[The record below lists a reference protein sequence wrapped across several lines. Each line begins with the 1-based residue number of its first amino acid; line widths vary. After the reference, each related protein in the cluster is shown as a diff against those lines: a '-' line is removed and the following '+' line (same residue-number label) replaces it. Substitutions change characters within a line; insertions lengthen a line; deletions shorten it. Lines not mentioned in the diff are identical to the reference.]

1 MVIDLI
7 LDRKDGE
14 PYDPKHFYNECMEY
28 SAIFDGM
35 FDAVT
40 AAMDYGTEKDVKE
53 ALCKYIKDCEYN
65 PEIMDYINSVNWIES
80 ENPNGKF
87 ELWFGCLGNGTT
99 VCNKAVE
106 VNGDYKTIAHISNGG
121 NIHFYV
127 PMSYIPTDA
136 MEKINAMAS
145 RAATEYHGKFEQL
158 PIMEQYR
165 KIIDALPYQVFMEN
179 LEDKRPL
186 SEKLPEL
193 RGYYYA
199 IV

>member
-14 PYDPKHFYNECMEY
+14 PYYPKHFYNECMEY
-28 SAIFDGM
+28 FAI

-40 AAMDYGTEKDVKE
+40 LAMDYGTEKDVKE
-53 ALCKYIKDCEYN
+53 TLCKYIKDCEYN
-65 PEIMDYINSVNWIES
+65 TEIMDYINSVNWIES

-87 ELWFGCLGNGTT
+87 ELWFGCLDNGTT

-106 VNGDYKTIAHISNGG
+106 VNGDYKTITHISNGG
-121 NIHFYV
+121 NVHFYV
-127 PMSYIPTDA
+127 PMSYIPADA

-145 RAATEYHGKFEQL
+145 RAATEYHGKFERL
-158 PIMEQYR
+158 PIIEQY
-165 KIIDALPYQVFMEN
+165 VFMEN

-186 SEKLPEL
+186 PEKLPAL
-193 RGYYYA
+193 RDYYYTIA
-199 IV
+199 

>member
-35 FDAVT
+35 FDAIT
-40 AAMDYGTEKDVKE
+40 AAMDYGTEKDMKE
-53 ALCKYIKDCEYN
+53 ALCEYIGKNGYN

-80 ENPNGKF
+80 ENSNGKF
-87 ELWFGCLGNGTT
+87 ELWFGCLGNGIT

-106 VNGDYKTIAHISNGG
+106 VNGDYKKIAHISNGG
-121 NIHFYV
+121 NVQLYV
-127 PMSYIPTDA
+127 PKPYIPADA

-145 RAATEYHGKFEQL
+145 RAAAEFHGKFERLSTIQ
-158 PIMEQYR
+158 QYGR
-165 KIIDALPYQVFMEN
+165 IIDEVPHKMFMEFVG
-179 LEDKRPL
+179 DKRPL
-186 SEKLPEL
+186 EEKLPAIRE
-193 RGYYYA
+193 YYYT